1 MCVDGK
7 AFRHVD
13 LVGDDAL
20 EVAGHSAAFQS
31 AIEYDAAVAF
41 VGYQQVELTI
51 EADAPRLVQ
60 VAVSFAALTKLP
72 DKVSIAFIN
81 VDAVA
86 ISVRNI
92 PQSMFIDT
100 KVDRTEQGTL
110 LWWPELTNAL
120 ARP

>member
-1 MCVDGK
+1 MCVDRK
-7 AFRHVD
+7 AFRRVD

-31 AIEYDAAVAF
+31 AVEHDATVAF

-51 EADAPRLVQ
+51 ETDAPRLVQ

-86 ISVRNI
+86 ISVCNI

-100 KVDRTEQGTL
+100 KIDRTEQGTL